1 MRHPARISVVWGCRD
16 GTQRRSK
23 NAARLLLCCLCVFC
37 AGIILFQGADALRG
51 RAAATVR
58 ITHQEQVPIRSL
70 PDTEGKTDINLA
82 GLEDLQKISG
92 IGPILAQRIL
102 DERNAR
108 GGFHFIE
115 ELMDVSGIGEKRFEA
130 LSALFYCPT
139 PEP

>member
-1 MRHPARISVVWGCRD
+1 MLSDRD
-16 GTQRRSK
+16 KTRRK

-51 RAAATVR
+51 RAVATVR
-58 ITHQEQVPIRSL
+58 ITHQEQAPIRSL

-82 GLEDLQKISG
+82 GLEDLQKASG
-92 IGPILAQRIL
+92 IGPVLAQRIL
-102 DERNAR
+102 DERDAR

-139 PEP
+139 PDAP